1 MEKQEE
7 KREILL
13 KRFNLAKTKEYAEI
27 LQELTNRFI
36 EKSPN
41 LDEKLLKGQAVLVR
55 WMSNWES
62 EYNDY
67 ISSNKK

>member
-27 LQELTNRFI
+27 LQELTNRI
-36 EKSPN
+36 IDKSPN
-41 LDEKLLKGQAVLVR
+41 LDEKLLKGQVQLVR
-55 WMSNWES
+55 WLSNWEVD
-62 EYNDY
+62 YNDY
-67 ISSNKK
+67 MKANKK